1 MSLPPFSDGFPTD
14 SQQAVAFSYFLTPS
28 EKEEWKGWL
37 SKAND
42 TERDELV
49 EILHD
54 MWIQAKQDAIP
65 AEFGQPQPQVQQQSQ
80 PQNQQVRQSY
90 QQAQFVQ
97 SQQQNLAP
105 TQAVTQNTEP
115 TQQFQT
121 YSQPQPQTIPQTTQ
135 INPQI
140 VSQTVPTTTAEQAQ
154 FNPFASQPISQP
166 TLVATPPIITP
177 ESISQMQPFAPQLNP
192 MTPPPAVDV
201 KPIITKEPAYSPNPI
216 IADPKNVA
224 PVEFKA
230 TLNKPPLPIVEEME
244 LEDDFNFET
253 EEEVVVIPKPQAV
266 KTVVPVIST
275 QNVANPT
282 NLIEEEHELGD
293 FDFEKDEADIKQK
306 SSAQRKTS
314 GIDFSTI
321 RENSSKTD
329 LANIKQSFIEARQSH
344 ETVLEGFVDKVTE
357 ILSNFEDINDY
368 IEAMT
373 DKVLNINDEVVNQ
386 SQDIQALKSATQV
399 RGPALQ
405 DQCDEIR
412 YDLEKIA
419 KELRNARIEMKRSN
433 DEIRQRLSILESD
446 SFRQANDGIEARL
459 ALIKS
464 DMSKMQE
471 VLNNISNNQ
480 LHQTGNNFSLPTQN
494 PRISRLDA
502 VAFRK

>member
-1 MSLPPFSDGFPTD
+1 MSLPPFSDGFPID

-28 EKEEWKGWL
+28 EKEEWRGWL
-37 SKAND
+37 SNAND
-42 TERDELV
+42 AERDELV
-49 EILHD
+49 QILHE
-54 MWIQAKQDAIP
+54 MWIQAKLETVP
-65 AEFGQPQPQVQQQSQ
+65 AEFGQPQPV
-80 PQNQQVRQSY
+80 QNQQQP
-90 QQAQFVQ
+90 QQQVVQF
-97 SQQQNLAP
+97 QQQNLAP
-105 TQAVTQNTEP
+105 TQVSTQNIEP

-121 YSQPQPQTIPQTTQ
+121 YSQPQPQSIPQTQTTQ
-135 INPQI
+135 INPQLI
-140 VSQTVPTTTAEQAQ
+140 TPVAPIITQEQSQV
-154 FNPFASQPISQP
+154 NPFVQNQPITP
-166 TLVATPPIITP
+166 TVPPIITP

-230 TLNKPPLPIVEEME
+230 TLNKPPLPTVEEVE
-244 LEDDFNFET
+244 IEDEFDFET
-253 EEEVVVIPKPQAV
+253 EEEVIVPKPQTIKPIVVAQN
-266 KTVVPVIST
+266 TV
-275 QNVANPT
+275 NPT
-282 NLIEEEHELGD
+282 NPTVNEEDQLGD

-329 LANIKQSFIEARQSH
+329 LANIKQSFIETRQSH